1 MKSKIIVSSPILLLK
16 KIQLIDNNSIC
27 PQLTLVIQESSLIHS
42 SYNIQIDYLRI
53 FDCIE
58 CRYNYLICIIDVSS
72 IYDQN

>member
-16 KIQLIDNNSIC
+16 KIQLIDDNSIC
-27 PQLTLVIQESSLIHS
+27 LRSTLVLPESSLLHS

-72 IYDQN
+72 IYDEN